1 MTCREYKDEIQ
12 EFLDGELPDERVEA
26 LRGHC
31 MHCPDCARYLREMD
45 ALHRELVSLRE
56 EPVPELLHKRI
67 MDAYRKEKRPSAS
80 AWLRRL
86 NRYPFAAVAAVLV
99 LLIGTVS
106 AVGLLR
112 GRELSLP
119 VRGAIYAA
127 DGDSEASEA
136 PQELENKEQ
145 AVSGPLFA
153 AKTTVAGASSAGA
166 SSAGASSAGAS
177 SAEQTTQTTQT
188 TQATEEQTALRAPAM
203 LAGAGDKMSS
213 SDLSAIRAEAKARIP
228 QVRVQGGY
236 AFVHVLRA
244 ETAPQAFTEWTAEDI
259 EYDGEEVTVLFAL
272 VTRSR
277 AEAVVQSADADW
289 DFFCDNAEVWP
300 VLSEKA
306 EKGLLIV
313 IVPRGA

>member
-12 EFLDGELPDERVEA
+12 EFLDGELPDGRVEA

-119 VRGAIYAA
+119 ARGAIYAA
-127 DGDSEASEA
+127 DGDSEATEA

-166 SSAGASSAGAS
+166 SSASAS
-177 SAEQTTQTTQT
+177 SAEQT

-203 LAGAGDKMSS
+203 LAGSEDKTSS
-213 SDLSAIRAEAKARIP
+213 PDLSAIRAEAKARIP